1 MSSYINTYCPE
12 CFNCNF
18 FTLYSQE
25 VSEVDT
31 IIISVLYLRQVSTF
45 DTLRIVIGT

>member
-1 MSSYINTYCPE
+1 MPSAINTYCPE
-12 CFNCNF
+12 CFSYNF

-25 VSEVDT
+25 VSEVGT
-31 IIISVLYLRQVSTF
+31 IIISVLYLRQLSTF